1 MSKFLFNE
9 FEGTSTAAWK
19 QKIQADLKGA
29 DYNETLLWKT
39 NEGITVKPFY
49 TKEDRT
55 NQQIKLP
62 KTAFKVCQTILISDE
77 KTANKEAIKALDRG
91 AKAIQFIAKR
101 KFDYTLLLDTI
112 DFNSLNIYF
121 KFNFLDDEL
130 VIKISK
136 YLNSNTCYFQIDI
149 LGSLAEVGNWFI
161 NLKKDFNT
169 LENIVQSV
177 DNSISVSGDLY
188 QNAGANMVQ
197 QLAYTL
203 AHANEYLN
211 HFGAENVHK
220 IHFQLSVGSNYFH
233 EIAKL
238 RAFRILWESLLKEY
252 DVEDIEAHIFAQP
265 STRNK
270 TIYDYNVN
278 MLRTTSECMSAVL
291 GGANTISNISYDH
304 MYAKT
309 NNFGV
314 RISRNQLLILQQE
327 SGFKNAQN
335 IAEGSYYIEAIA
347 EQMAEKAL
355 IIFKQIENGG
365 GFLQQLKEGNIQRK
379 LKESATKEEAQFRK
393 NEIILLGTNLQPNKE
408 NFMKDNLEL
417 DPFVKQR
424 NIKTLFPPLTR
435 KRLSENIEK
444 QRLSKERNAE

>member
-1 MSKFLFNE
+1 M
-9 FEGTSTAAWK
+9 
-19 QKIQADLKGA
+19 D
-29 DYNETLLWKT
+29 
-39 NEGITVKPFY
+39 
-49 TKEDRT
+49 
-55 NQQIKLP
+55 
-62 KTAFKVCQTILISDE
+62 FK
-77 KTANKEAIKALDRG
+77 
-91 AKAIQFIAKR
+91 
-101 KFDYTLLLDTI
+101 
-112 DFNSLNIYF
+112 SLNIYF
-121 KFNFLDDEL
+121 KLEFLDDVF
-130 VIKISK
+130 VIKVSE

-149 LGSLAEVGNWFI
+149 LGSLAEVGHWFV
-161 NLKKDFNT
+161 NLKKDFNA
-169 LENIVQSV
+169 LDKIVKSE

-211 HFGAENVHK
+211 HFGAENAHK

-238 RAFRILWESLLKEY
+238 RAFRALWESLLKEY
-252 DVEDIEAHIFAQP
+252 DVEPIEAHIFAQP
-265 STRNK
+265 SIRNK

-304 MYAKT
+304 MYAKS
-309 NNFGV
+309 NNFGE

-365 GFLQQLKEGNIQRK
+365 GFIKQLKEGNIQRK
-379 LKESATKEEAQFRK
+379 LKESATKEETQFRK
-393 NEIILLGTNLQPNKE
+393 NEIILLGTNLQPNTE

-417 DPFVKQR
+417 DPFVKRR
-424 NIKTLFPPLTR
+424 NIKTLFPPIIR

-444 QRLSKERNAE
+444 QRLSKESSTD